1 MSVEAG
7 TFEPDLRSRRWI
19 DSTVVDIAVVVLTLA
34 GTNLVANFAPTAVA
48 IAAVPAGA
56 ALVLIYARAR
66 GVRWAEL
73 GFSRSHL
80 SRGAKHGL
88 IAGGVTV
95 TAVTA
100 LALLP
105 IAQPAFLNER
115 YGVNVGAT
123 LLAVFVLIPLQT
135 VIPEEIAFR
144 GVLHAKMARRFDV
157 KWVTI
162 GSSTLFGLWH
172 IATAT
177 GLSAGNVGF
186 GRVVGTGL
194 AGQIAGVAVAVVT
207 TTAAGFVFSWL
218 RHRGGSILAPIGL
231 HWAIN
236 GAGALAAVAVWHV
249 TMS

>member
-1 MSVEAG
+1 MSTEAAALDA
-7 TFEPDLRSRRWI
+7 TPRSRRWI
-19 DSTVVDIAVVVLTLA
+19 DSTVIDIVVVIATLA
-34 GTNLVANFAPTAVA
+34 GTNLVATFAPAALA
-48 IAAVPAGA
+48 IGAVPAGA

-66 GVRWAEL
+66 GVRWSEL
-73 GFSRSHL
+73 GFGRSHL

-88 IAGGVTV
+88 IAGAVTVAAV
-95 TAVTA
+95 TAV
-100 LALLP
+100 ALLP

-162 GSSTLFGLWH
+162 GSSALFGLWH

-186 GRVVGTGL
+186 GRLVGTGL
-194 AGQIAGVAVAVVT
+194 AGQLAGVGVALVAT
-207 TTAAGFVFSWL
+207 TTAGIAFSWL

-236 GAGALAAVAVWHV
+236 GAGALAAVTVWQV